1 MKGLGKVAINN
12 LRIVS
17 RSVINSNGTITSVDP
32 KEIPFIADRC
42 KLVVAR
48 LDTSVN
54 HRLV

>member
-1 MKGLGKVAINN
+1 MTNNN
-12 LRIVS
+12 LRIVN
-17 RSVINSNGTITSVDP
+17 RSVMNSNGTVTNVDP
-32 KEIPFIADRC
+32 KDIPFITDRC